1 MTEPQSLPAPYR
13 PIAGAPISWGICEV
27 PGWGHQ
33 IETDRVLAEMSS
45 LGISATE
52 LGPDGFLPDDA
63 PRINRLIG
71 GYGLVLVAAFVPAV
85 LHDPAQWAVDRRA
98 VRDRIELLAL
108 AGAEAVVMA
117 ASTGAEDYEDSPDL
131 DDEQWDHL
139 AAALVEVEAMVA
151 ATGIDM
157 RTTLHPHYGTVV
169 ETPDQIERFLGVSG
183 VALCLD
189 TGHVM
194 VGGGDPLDLARRHA
208 ARIGHV
214 HMKDVDAAMAA
225 KVRAGDISYHDA
237 VAAGLYRPLG
247 EGDVDVTAIVHA
259 LDAVGYRGWYVL
271 EQDQVLTGT
280 PEHGAG
286 PIIDVAASLRFLQS
300 VPAP

>member
-1 MTEPQSLPAPYR
+1 MTEATTAPLPYR
-13 PIAGAPISWGICEV
+13 PVAGAPISWGICEV

-33 IETDRVLAEMSS
+33 LEPDRVLAEMSS
-45 LGISATE
+45 LGLSATE

-71 GYGLVLVAAFVPAV
+71 GYGLVLVAGFIPAV
-85 LHDPAQWAVDRRA
+85 LHDPLQWAVDRPA
-98 VRDRIELLAL
+98 VRDRIDLLAM

-117 ASTGAEDYEDSPDL
+117 ASTGAEGYEDSPEL
-131 DDEQWDHL
+131 DDRQWDHL
-139 AAALVEVEAMVA
+139 ASALTEVEAMVA
-151 ATGIDM
+151 ATGIAM

-169 ETPDQIERFLGVSG
+169 ETTEQIERLLEVSE

-194 VGGGDPLDLARRHA
+194 VGGGDPLELARRHA
-208 ARIGHV
+208 TRIGHV
-214 HMKDVDAAMAA
+214 HMKDVDAAMAG
-225 KVRAGDISYHDA
+225 KVRTGDISYHDA

-247 EGDVDVTAIVHA
+247 EGDVDVAAIVRE

-271 EQDQVLTGT
+271 EQDQVLSGA

-286 PIIDVAASLRFLQS
+286 PVLDVAVSLRFLQS